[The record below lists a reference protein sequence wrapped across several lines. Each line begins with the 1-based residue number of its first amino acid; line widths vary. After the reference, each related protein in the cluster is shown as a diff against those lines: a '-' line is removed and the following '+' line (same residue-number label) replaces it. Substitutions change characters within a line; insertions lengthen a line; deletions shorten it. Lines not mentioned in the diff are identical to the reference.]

1 MRESREP
8 LIPDQ
13 QYRALA
19 ADGADIK
26 SVVRTLPALNRSTLQ
41 LIVRL
46 AKALVGY
53 ESKNK
58 MTPYNVAITLGP
70 NIFRA
75 KVEDPNLET
84 HKIYYDALIEMI
96 EKYAEIF
103 DDDSDLTEL
112 LQPMAIVDEAAN
124 GPSNPDPFVN
134 MSEHVYTEE
143 AQVSQIGCDILEKM
157 RRDEQAEGQLSAR
170 NSYRSPRVEADQENQ
185 INDLH

>member
-1 MRESREP
+1 MSQGNYCHFAVEQDPHIVCNYLKRALRESREP

-13 QYRALA
+13 QYKALA
-19 ADGADIK
+19 VDGADIK
-26 SVVRTLPALNRSTLQ
+26 SVIRTLPALNRSTLQ

-84 HKIYYDALIEMI
+84 HKAYYDAFI
-96 EKYAEIF
+96 
-103 DDDSDLTEL
+103 
-112 LQPMAIVDEAAN
+112 
-124 GPSNPDPFVN
+124 
-134 MSEHVYTEE
+134 
-143 AQVSQIGCDILEKM
+143 
-157 RRDEQAEGQLSAR
+157 
-170 NSYRSPRVEADQENQ
+170 
-185 INDLH
+185 